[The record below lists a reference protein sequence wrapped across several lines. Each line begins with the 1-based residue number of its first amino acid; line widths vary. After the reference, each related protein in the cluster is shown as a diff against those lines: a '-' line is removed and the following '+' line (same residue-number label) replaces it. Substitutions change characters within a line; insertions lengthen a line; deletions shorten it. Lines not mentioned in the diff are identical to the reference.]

1 MISII
6 SVENIVISKK
16 VLLKLNNFFKSQS
29 IVFTIP
35 STVDCVDGLIE
46 SLNNEEITGVW
57 FHGGLSIK
65 TPLEST
71 KRMKQL
77 IFKLESKKDQI
88 NEMSF
93 SKPVLGYCWSVPFLY
108 FLKRM
113 KFENIYHGPLA
124 QNYRFYAFSQRHL
137 TDISKSL
144 TGKLKTQLI
153 PAKAIN
159 ESARNCHDLSGFL
172 FAGVVQVIYPLL
184 VKYFLIGPKKQK
196 QKEEE
201 KQKEKEEEKEK
212 EKEKEKELEMETEN
226 KDLILIFEVYGSL
239 KLSQCLQGI
248 IKLIKSKKISIKAIM
263 IGHLLTKNSKA
274 LEAIEDFKEQIKNL
288 SIPLFVNLPVGH
300 IPPNFVFQITRSTIN
315 YQEDHIRFKF

>member
-172 FAGVVQVIYPLL
+172 FAGVVQ
-184 VKYFLIGPKKQK
+184 KKK
-196 QKEEE
+196 K
-201 KQKEKEEEKEK
+201 KEKEEEK

-248 IKLIKSKKISIKAIM
+248 IKLIKSKKISLKAIM

-274 LEAIEDFKEQIKNL
+274 LEAIEDFKQQIKNL